1 MPVAGD
7 VLKELIRKEVDKNIE
22 KLDYEVDCIVKDL
35 RKGKGAGLNIKKT
48 RKFIEDAAKAI
59 VVIEKSVVVI
69 DSIQKALEAAS
80 KAAEASRKAS
90 VLTAAGTTG
99 AASAA
104 IGIALEYTIDA
115 FNKEKTSLK
124 NVVKVVQSI
133 TRNYQEFLKRSSQI
147 IIAALAAKALKERV
161 TKKRKKGYRHCLN
174 YK

>member
-90 VLTAAGTTG
+90 VLTDAGTTG
-99 AASAA
+99 AASSA
-104 IGIALEYTIDA
+104 IGIALE
-115 FNKEKTSLK
+115 
-124 NVVKVVQSI
+124 
-133 TRNYQEFLKRSSQI
+133 
-147 IIAALAAKALKERV
+147 
-161 TKKRKKGYRHCLN
+161 
-174 YK
+174 